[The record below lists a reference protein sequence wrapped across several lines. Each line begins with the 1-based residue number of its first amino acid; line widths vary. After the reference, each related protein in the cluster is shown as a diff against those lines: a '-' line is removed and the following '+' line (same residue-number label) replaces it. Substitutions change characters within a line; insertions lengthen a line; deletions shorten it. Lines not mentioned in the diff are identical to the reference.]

1 MHNFPAVPA
10 AAAPD
15 QGLRARKKAQT
26 RADLERAA
34 VELVLDRDLDDVTVD
49 DICARVP
56 VSHRTFFNY
65 FDSKED
71 ALFGVRR
78 AWGDGPLVAARLRE
92 VFDGSVVAAVID
104 TLFRALPAET
114 ADPSLQEA
122 RMLIAARNPGLIRR
136 RMRRLDDLRV
146 GLVAAVAELI
156 AFAAATRPP
165 EPPDSPSAPAT
176 DVPLDVQAELLV
188 TACIG
193 AVRIAVRE
201 WADAGAVGTPDD
213 VSARAVAIVRT
224 IAPLAVS

>member
-1 MHNFPAVPA
+1 MHNFPTIPA
-10 AAAPD
+10 AAAPEP
-15 QGLRARKKAQT
+15 GLRARKKAQT

-34 VELVLDRDLDDVTVD
+34 IELVLDHDLDDVTVD

-78 AWGDGPLVAARLRE
+78 AWGDSDLVAARLRE
-92 VFDGSVVAAVID
+92 VYDGSVVAAVID
-104 TLFRALPAET
+104 ALFLALPAET
-114 ADPSLQEA
+114 ADPDLQEA

-146 GLVAAVAELI
+146 GLVGAVADLI
-156 AFAAATRPP
+156 AFAAGA
-165 EPPDSPSAPAT
+165 EPGAEVT
-176 DVPLDVQAELLV
+176 LEVQAELLV

-201 WADAGAVGTPDD
+201 WADAGATGGPDD
-213 VSARAVAIVRT
+213 VSARAVTIVRAL
-224 IAPLAVS
+224 APVAVR

>member
-1 MHNFPAVPA
+1 MHNFPPIPA
-10 AAAPD
+10 AAAPEP
-15 QGLRARKKAQT
+15 GLRARKKAQT

-78 AWGDGPLVAARLRE
+78 AWGDSDLVAARLRE
-92 VFDGSVVAAVID
+92 VYDDSVVAAVID

-114 ADPSLQEA
+114 ADPTLQEA

-156 AFAAATRPP
+156 AFASRDESPGANAAST
-165 EPPDSPSAPAT
+165 AL
-176 DVPLDVQAELLV
+176 VPLDAQAELLV

-201 WADAGAVGTPDD
+201 WADDGAVGSPND
-213 VSARAVAIVRT
+213 VSARAVTIVRT
-224 IAPLAVS
+224 LAPLVVR

>member
-1 MHNFPAVPA
+1 MHNFPTIPA
-10 AAAPD
+10 AAAPEP
-15 QGLRARKKAQT
+15 GLRARKKAQT

-78 AWGDGPLVAARLRE
+78 AWGDSDLVAARLRE
-92 VFDGSVVAAVID
+92 VYDDSVVAAVID

-114 ADPSLQEA
+114 ADPTLQEA

-156 AFAAATRPP
+156 AFASRHEPSGSDAAAT
-165 EPPDSPSAPAT
+165 T
-176 DVPLDVQAELLV
+176 LVPLDAQAELLV

-201 WADAGAVGTPDD
+201 WAEAGAVGSPDD
-213 VSARAVAIVRT
+213 VSARAVTIVRT
-224 IAPLAVS
+224 LAPLVVR

>member
-1 MHNFPAVPA
+1 MHNFPTVPA
-10 AAAPD
+10 AALPEP
-15 QGLRARKKAQT
+15 GLRARKKAQT

-65 FDSKED
+65 FDRKED

-78 AWGDGPLVAARLRE
+78 AWGDSDLVATRLRE
-92 VFDGSVVAAVID
+92 VYDGSVVAAVIEA
-104 TLFRALPAET
+104 LFRSLPAET
-114 ADPSLQEA
+114 ADPTLQEA

-156 AFAAATRPP
+156 TSALGAGEATRQ
-165 EPPDSPSAPAT
+165 DT
-176 DVPLDVQAELLV
+176 DVPLEAQAELLV

-201 WADAGAVGTPDD
+201 WADDGAVGSPDD
-213 VSARAVAIVRT
+213 VSARAVTIVRAL
-224 IAPLAVS
+224 APLAVH

>member
-1 MHNFPAVPA
+1 MHNFPTIPA
-10 AAAPD
+10 AAVPEP
-15 QGLRARKKAQT
+15 GLRARKKAQT

-78 AWGDGPLVAARLRE
+78 AWGDSELVAARLQE
-92 VFDGSVVAAVID
+92 VYDGSVVAAIID

-146 GLVAAVAELI
+146 GLVAAVTGLI
-156 AFAAATRPP
+156 AYAGDAEGASELAA
-165 EPPDSPSAPAT
+165 
-176 DVPLDVQAELLV
+176 DVSLDAQAELLV
-188 TACIG
+188 AACIS

-201 WADAGAVGTPDD
+201 WADDGAVGSPDD
-213 VSARAVAIVRT
+213 VSVRAVAIVRAL
-224 IAPLAVS
+224 APLAVR

>member
-1 MHNFPAVPA
+1 MHNFPAIPA
-10 AAAPD
+10 AAAPEP
-15 QGLRARKKAQT
+15 GLRARKKAQT

-78 AWGDGPLVAARLRE
+78 AWGDSDLVAARLRE
-92 VFDGSVVAAVID
+92 VYDNSVVAAVID

-114 ADPSLQEA
+114 ADPTLQEA

-156 AFAAATRPP
+156 AFASRD
-165 EPPDSPSAPAT
+165 EPPGSDADST
-176 DVPLDVQAELLV
+176 TLVPLDAQAELLV

-201 WADAGAVGTPDD
+201 WADDGAVGSPDD
-213 VSARAVAIVRT
+213 VSARAVTIVRAL
-224 IAPLAVS
+224 APLVVR

>member
-1 MHNFPAVPA
+1 MHNFPTIPA
-10 AAAPD
+10 AAAPEP
-15 QGLRARKKAQT
+15 GLRARKKAQT

-78 AWGDGPLVAARLRE
+78 AWGDSDLVAARLRE
-92 VFDGSVVAAVID
+92 VYDDSVVAAVID

-114 ADPSLQEA
+114 ADPTLQEA

-156 AFAAATRPP
+156 AFASRDESSGSDAAST
-165 EPPDSPSAPAT
+165 T
-176 DVPLDVQAELLV
+176 LVPLDAQAELLV
-188 TACIG
+188 TTCIG

-201 WADAGAVGTPDD
+201 WADDGAVGSPDD
-213 VSARAVAIVRT
+213 VSARAVTIVRAL
-224 IAPLAVS
+224 APLVVR

>member
-1 MHNFPAVPA
+1 MHNFPIIPA
-10 AAAPD
+10 AAAPEP
-15 QGLRARKKAQT
+15 GLRARKKAQT

-78 AWGDGPLVAARLRE
+78 AWGDSELVTARLRE
-92 VFDGSVVAAVID
+92 VYDGSVVAAVID
-104 TLFRALPAET
+104 TLFRALPSET
-114 ADPSLQEA
+114 ADPTLQEA
-122 RMLIAARNPGLIRR
+122 RMLIAARNAGLIRR

-156 AFAAATRPP
+156 VFASREQPPAADAST
-165 EPPDSPSAPAT
+165 AL
-176 DVPLDVQAELLV
+176 VPLEAQAELLV

-201 WADAGAVGTPDD
+201 WADEGAVGSPDD
-213 VSARAVAIVRT
+213 VSARSVTIVRAL
-224 IAPLAVS
+224 APLAVR